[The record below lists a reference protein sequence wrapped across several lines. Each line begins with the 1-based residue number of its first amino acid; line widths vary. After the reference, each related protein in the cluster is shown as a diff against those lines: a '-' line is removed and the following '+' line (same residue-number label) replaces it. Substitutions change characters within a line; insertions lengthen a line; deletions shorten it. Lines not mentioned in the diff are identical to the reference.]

1 MTFIWTGEV
10 RAVESPFP
18 SGTVDMRGVAISYQD
33 LGTIAVCLV
42 AVAVLWAFFQ
52 FTKVGLALRAAAVNP
67 EEARLV
73 GVRVSRMLGL
83 GWGLA
88 AMLGAIAG
96 ALTAPTVFLDPSMMQ
111 AVLIYAFAAA
121 VLGGIDSPIGAV
133 VGGLL
138 GALAGGLV
146 GNYHD
151 QQEKNLAET
160 RRDYAG
166 YDAAKGTRLKIERVR
181 TNPPSAAPGDT
192 VEIQL
197 TYAVLTPREDVM
209 VPVRES
215 REILFEGSKVGEA
228 SVDIERE
235 GGTWRSVVP
244 ITLPGNARPGNY
256 RVVASVESR
265 GGGKD
270 IEEITFR
277 VHR

>member
-1 MTFIWTGEV
+1 MRKIVSLAAIAALFVSIL
-10 RAVESPFP
+10 
-18 SGTVDMRGVAISYQD
+18 SGCAAQNGGMREHQG
-33 LGTIAVCLV
+33 
-42 AVAVLWAFFQ
+42 
-52 FTKVGLALRAAAVNP
+52 AAVG
-67 EEARLV
+67 AGTGAV
-73 GVRVSRMLGL
+73 GGAVVGGL
-83 GWGLA
+83 
-88 AMLGAIAG
+88 
-96 ALTAPTVFLDPSMMQ
+96 
-111 AVLIYAFAAA
+111 
-121 VLGGIDSPIGAV
+121 LGGKRGAV

-160 RRDYAG
+160 RRAYTEYNPAR
-166 YDAAKGTRLKIERVR
+166 GTRLKIERVR
-181 TNPPSAAPGDT
+181 TNPSAASPGDT
-192 VEIQL
+192 VEILL

-215 REILFEGSKVGEA
+215 REILFNGIKVGEA

-244 ITLPGNARPGNY
+244 ITLPANARPGNY

-277 VHR
+277 VHK

>member
-1 MTFIWTGEV
+1 
-10 RAVESPFP
+10 
-18 SGTVDMRGVAISYQD
+18 
-33 LGTIAVCLV
+33 
-42 AVAVLWAFFQ
+42 
-52 FTKVGLALRAAAVNP
+52 VG
-67 EEARLV
+67 
-73 GVRVSRMLGL
+73 
-83 GWGLA
+83 
-88 AMLGAIAG
+88 
-96 ALTAPTVFLDPSMMQ
+96 
-111 AVLIYAFAAA
+111 
-121 VLGGIDSPIGAV
+121 GAV
-133 VGGLL
+133 VGGLLGGRRGAVAGGLL

-151 QQEKNLAET
+151 QREKNLAET
-160 RRDYAG
+160 RRDYTD

-181 TNPPSAAPGDT
+181 TNPSAAAPGDT

-215 REILFEGSKVGEA
+215 REILFNGVKVGEA

-244 ITLPGNARPGNY
+244 ITLPENARPGNY
-256 RVVASVESR
+256 RVVVSVESR

-270 IEEITFR
+270 IEEISFR

>member
-1 MTFIWTGEV
+1 MRAIVSLGVIAALFMSILSGCAAQNGGV
-10 RAVESPFP
+10 REHQ
-18 SGTVDMRGVAISYQD
+18 G
-33 LGTIAVCLV
+33 
-42 AVAVLWAFFQ
+42 
-52 FTKVGLALRAAAVNP
+52 AAVG
-67 EEARLV
+67 AGTGAV
-73 GVRVSRMLGL
+73 G
-83 GWGLA
+83 
-88 AMLGAIAG
+88 
-96 ALTAPTVFLDPSMMQ
+96 
-111 AVLIYAFAAA
+111 
-121 VLGGIDSPIGAV
+121 GAV

-138 GALAGGLV
+138 GGRRGAVAGGLMGALVGGLV

-151 QQEKNLAET
+151 EREKNLAET
-160 RRDYAG
+160 RRG
-166 YDAAKGTRLKIERVR
+166 YTEYNASAGTRLKIEQVR
-181 TNPPSAAPGDT
+181 TNPPTAAPGDT

-235 GGTWRSVVP
+235 GGTWRSVVS

-277 VHR
+277 VHP

>member
-1 MTFIWTGEV
+1 MRKIVSLAAIAALFMSIL
-10 RAVESPFP
+10 
-18 SGTVDMRGVAISYQD
+18 SGCAAQNGGMREHQG
-33 LGTIAVCLV
+33 
-42 AVAVLWAFFQ
+42 
-52 FTKVGLALRAAAVNP
+52 AAVG
-67 EEARLV
+67 AGTGAV
-73 GVRVSRMLGL
+73 G
-83 GWGLA
+83 
-88 AMLGAIAG
+88 
-96 ALTAPTVFLDPSMMQ
+96 
-111 AVLIYAFAAA
+111 
-121 VLGGIDSPIGAV
+121 GAV
-133 VGGLL
+133 VGGLLGGKRGAVAGGLL
-138 GALAGGLV
+138 GALAGGLL

-151 QQEKNLAET
+151 EREKNLAET
-160 RRDYAG
+160 RRTHTE

-181 TNPPSAAPGDT
+181 VNPAAAAPGDT

-244 ITLPGNARPGNY
+244 ITLPGNARPGTY

-270 IEEITFR
+270 TEEITFR

>member
-1 MTFIWTGEV
+1 MRRIVSLGLIAALFMPIL
-10 RAVESPFP
+10 
-18 SGTVDMRGVAISYQD
+18 SGCAAQNGRMREHRG
-33 LGTIAVCLV
+33 
-42 AVAVLWAFFQ
+42 
-52 FTKVGLALRAAAVNP
+52 AAVG
-67 EEARLV
+67 AGTGAV
-73 GVRVSRMLGL
+73 G
-83 GWGLA
+83 
-88 AMLGAIAG
+88 
-96 ALTAPTVFLDPSMMQ
+96 
-111 AVLIYAFAAA
+111 
-121 VLGGIDSPIGAV
+121 GAV
-133 VGGLL
+133 VGGLLGGRRGAVAGGLL

-151 QQEKNLAET
+151 QREKNLAET
-160 RRDYAG
+160 RRGYTE

-181 TNPPSAAPGDT
+181 TNPAAASPGDT

-197 TYAVLTPREDVM
+197 TYAVLTPREDMM

-215 REILFEGSKVGEA
+215 REILFNGSKVGEA

-244 ITLPGNARPGNY
+244 ITLPGNARPGYY
-256 RVVASVESR
+256 RVVASVEAR

>member
-1 MTFIWTGEV
+1 MRKFASLAATAALFLSIM
-10 RAVESPFP
+10 
-18 SGTVDMRGVAISYQD
+18 SGCAAQNGGMREHRG
-33 LGTIAVCLV
+33 
-42 AVAVLWAFFQ
+42 
-52 FTKVGLALRAAAVNP
+52 AAVG
-67 EEARLV
+67 AGTGAV
-73 GVRVSRMLGL
+73 G
-83 GWGLA
+83 
-88 AMLGAIAG
+88 
-96 ALTAPTVFLDPSMMQ
+96 
-111 AVLIYAFAAA
+111 
-121 VLGGIDSPIGAV
+121 GAV

-138 GALAGGLV
+138 GGKRGAVAGGLLGALTGGLV
-146 GNYHD
+146 GNYYD
-151 QQEKNLAET
+151 AREKSLAET
-160 RRDYAG
+160 RRG
-166 YDAAKGTRLKIERVR
+166 HTEYDAARGTRLKIERVR
-181 TNPPSAAPGDT
+181 TNPPAAVPGDT

>member
-1 MTFIWTGEV
+1 MRKIVSLAAIAALFVSIL
-10 RAVESPFP
+10 
-18 SGTVDMRGVAISYQD
+18 SGCAAQHEGMREHRG
-33 LGTIAVCLV
+33 
-42 AVAVLWAFFQ
+42 
-52 FTKVGLALRAAAVNP
+52 AAVG
-67 EEARLV
+67 AGTGAV
-73 GVRVSRMLGL
+73 GGAVVGGL
-83 GWGLA
+83 
-88 AMLGAIAG
+88 
-96 ALTAPTVFLDPSMMQ
+96 
-111 AVLIYAFAAA
+111 
-121 VLGGIDSPIGAV
+121 LGGKRGAV

-151 QQEKNLAET
+151 QREKNLAET
-160 RRDYAG
+160 RRGYTDYN
-166 YDAAKGTRLKIERVR
+166 AARGTRLKIERVR
-181 TNPPSAAPGDT
+181 TNPPAAAPGDT

>member
-1 MTFIWTGEV
+1 
-10 RAVESPFP
+10 
-18 SGTVDMRGVAISYQD
+18 MRK
-33 LGTIAVCLV
+33 
-42 AVAVLWAFFQ
+42 F
-52 FTKVGLALRAAAVNP
+52 VGLAAVSALFVSILSGCAAQNQGIREHQGAAIGVGTGAV
-67 EEARLV
+67 
-73 GVRVSRMLGL
+73 G
-83 GWGLA
+83 
-88 AMLGAIAG
+88 
-96 ALTAPTVFLDPSMMQ
+96 
-111 AVLIYAFAAA
+111 
-121 VLGGIDSPIGAV
+121 GAV
-133 VGGLL
+133 VGGLLGGKRGAVAGGLL

-151 QQEKNLAET
+151 EREKNLAET
-160 RRDYAG
+160 RRGHADYS
-166 YDAAKGTRLKIERVR
+166 AARGTRLKIERVR
-181 TNPPSAAPGDT
+181 TNPAAAAPGDT

-215 REILFEGSKVGEA
+215 REILFEGIKVGEA

-244 ITLPGNARPGNY
+244 ITRPGNARPGNY